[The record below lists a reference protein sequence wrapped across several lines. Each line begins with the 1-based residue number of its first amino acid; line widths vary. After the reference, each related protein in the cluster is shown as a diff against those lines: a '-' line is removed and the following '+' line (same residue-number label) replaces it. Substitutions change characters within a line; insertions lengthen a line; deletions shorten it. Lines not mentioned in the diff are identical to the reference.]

1 MDLDEINEYE
11 IEAKERGG
19 NTDQYKEFERKNKSK
34 QENEENVK
42 KLMKLFA
49 EIGMLKNLSVEDK
62 EVQEKIKELQE
73 FITSNYYNCTNEVL
87 NGLGQMYISDERFRK
102 KIDKEGGEGTTEFV
116 HKAILVYCLK

>member
-11 IEAKERGG
+11 IEAKERWG